1 MSGAASLLTANYVY
15 KVAKPD
21 GLTILNF
28 HGNQVINQVIGKP
41 GSNSM
46 HASEPAQRDTEVKP
60 VQST

>member
-28 HGNQVINQVIGKP
+28 HGNQVISDRQTRLEFDARK
-41 GSNSM
+41 
-46 HASEPAQRDTEVKP
+46 
-60 VQST
+60 